1 MAKSIN
7 INIVYDSKRVGCES
21 QCGLDWTSPE
31 ITSMVKQRVKERF
44 GEIVK
49 LELVDLSVIN
59 QFAVTLKNRIEVE
72 NLSLPV
78 LLINDKVR
86 IPGEFDMRQ
95 LLDAIEVECEINGTA
110 I

>member
-1 MAKSIN
+1 MVKSVN
-7 INIVYDSKRVGCES
+7 VTIVDDSKRVECES

-31 ITSMVKQRVKERF
+31 ITDMVKQRIRERF
-44 GEIVK
+44 GETVK
-49 LELVDLSVIN
+49 LELVDLSVMN
-59 QFAVTLKNRIEVE
+59 QFAVTLKNRIKVE
-72 NLSLPV
+72 NLSLPM

-95 LLDAIEVECEINGTA
+95 LLDAIEVECEIDGTA